1 MRYTSIALAVAAI
14 LAGAVTAEASS
25 LGRACT
31 KAPES
36 QWLSLD
42 ALKAKIEGQG
52 YSVQKAKLK
61 KGCGEIYARDPKGA
75 RTELFLDPTSGEIVA
90 RE

>member
-1 MRYTSIALAVAAI
+1 MRYTFIALAAAAVAAAT
-14 LAGAVTAEASS
+14 LPAEASS

-31 KAPES
+31 TAPES

-75 RTELFLDPTSGEIVA
+75 RTELFLDPTSGDIVA

>member
-1 MRYTSIALAVAAI
+1 MRYTSIAIAVAAV
-14 LAGAVTAEASS
+14 LAGAATAVASS

-31 KAPES
+31 TAPES
-36 QWLSLD
+36 QWLPLD

-52 YSVQKAKLK
+52 YRIQKAKLK

-75 RTELFLDPTSGEIVA
+75 RTELFVDPTSGEIIA